1 MNRLLTAVVASCISL
16 GALAANRILELSA
29 SGQAESA
36 KPTDKAV
43 LNGETLTFYYDEVDH
58 SSEGTV
64 YEMGTGGTV
73 GWTDSKTENTTI
85 TTVIFDP
92 SFKDFQP
99 TTMSGWFQ
107 RLQKLATIKGLENV
121 DTSNVTSMQNLF
133 RMKGSSNSSI
143 RTLDLSTW
151 DTAKVTNMSYMFQ
164 KMSGLV
170 TVYVSDKFSTEAV
183 TGSGSMFDKCNA
195 LVGGA
200 GTKFSSSH
208 ITADYAHIDT
218 PENPGYF
225 TSSALP
231 PTISSVEVS
240 YITDSTAKILVEGT
254 ELKGGKIDIEVY
266 TGEELAFST
275 ELSDFGV
282 CDLTGLEASTTY
294 TVKVTATN
302 KDGATAAD
310 PVDFTTLAPPA
321 KEWSY
326 DAESETISW
335 GGWIFG
341 ATVKDAEMSVGAV
354 TAWPDDV
361 APLDFSLPVA
371 GGYTIVSLD
380 PQFGQLVSYKPEGV
394 SPQCERVGTLTLPG
408 EGLKTI
414 GTAAFAGCA
423 NAVGPVSFPSTLTTL
438 SHSSFAD
445 CASLEIDGETI
456 PDAVTT
462 IPQYCFRATKLFGD
476 LVLTNVTAVADS
488 AFKGTSITSVTF
500 GPRLVKIDGNY
511 DRGAFQGCTS
521 LTNVVLD
528 ATSRIEFKSGFTFKG
543 CSALKE
549 LDLRSAVNFAVSSDR
564 DSASHISGCSKL
576 KKITF
581 GAGLTNLMCNA
592 MAGATALEEV
602 VFEGVPPV
610 GFQMPYLSAYDQN
623 GAHETGYDNQKIVTY
638 VHHRLCGV
646 TNEAGKC
653 WNDYAAKGVIGPARK
668 KPANNTTW
676 ATEYVYEGVDLAN
689 RPLLTMEPNGFLL
702 LVR

>member
-1 MNRLLTAVVASCISL
+1 MGSVSIKSVLSLAFAFGLASSALTAS
-16 GALAANRILELSA
+16 AA
-29 SGQAESA
+29 
-36 KPTDKAV
+36 PTAKAV

-58 SSEGTV
+58 SLAGTV
-64 YEMGTGGTV
+64 YEMENGSKV

-121 DTSNVTSMQNLF
+121 DTSEVTSMQSLF

-151 DTAKVTNMSYMFQ
+151 DTAKVTNMGYMFQ
-164 KMSGLV
+164 KMSALV

-183 TGSGSMFDKCNA
+183 TGSESMFDKCNA

-200 GTKFSSSH
+200 GTKFDSSH
-208 ITADYAHIDT
+208 VTAEYAHIDT

-240 YITDSTAKILVEGT
+240 YITDSAAKILVEGT
-254 ELKGGKIDIEVY
+254 ELKGGKIDIAVY
-266 TGEELAFST
+266 KGEEPAFSA
-275 ELSDFGV
+275 ELFDFGV

-294 TVKVTATN
+294 TVKVSAAN

-326 DAESETISW
+326 DADAETVSW
-335 GGWIFG
+335 GGWAFG
-341 ATVKDAEMSVGAV
+341 VTVKDTEMSVGAV

-380 PQFGQLVSYKPEGV
+380 PQFGQLVGYKPEGV
-394 SPQCERVGTLTLPG
+394 LPQCERVGALTLPG
-408 EGLKTI
+408 EGLKTV

-438 SHSSFAD
+438 NHSSFAD
-445 CASLEIDGETI
+445 CENLEIDGETI

-476 LVLTNVTAVADS
+476 LVLTNVTEVSDS
-488 AFKGTSITSVTF
+488 AFKDTAITSATF
-500 GPRLVKIDGNY
+500 GPRLAKIGSNHE
-511 DRGAFQGCTS
+511 RGAFQGCIS
-521 LTNVVLD
+521 LTNVLLD
-528 ATSRIEFKSGFTFKG
+528 ATSRIEFNTGFTFKG
-543 CSALKE
+543 CSALEE
-549 LDLRSAVNFAVSSDR
+549 LDLRSAVNFAVSSERR
-564 DSASHISGCSKL
+564 DYSHVDGCTKL

-581 GAGLTNLMCNA
+581 GEGLTNLMYNA

-610 GFQMPYLSAYDQN
+610 GFQTPYLSAKN
-623 GAHETGYDNQKIVTY
+623 SKGEHETGYDNQKVTTY
-638 VHHRLCGV
+638 VHRKLCGV
-646 TNEAGKC
+646 KNEAGKC
-653 WNDYAAKGVIGPARK
+653 WNDYAANGQIRAAK
-668 KPANNTTW
+668 KNPANNTTW
-676 ATEYVYEGVDLAN
+676 AVDYVYESVDLAN
-689 RPLLTMEPNGFLL
+689 RPLLTLEPDSGLIL
-702 LVR
+702 LVK